1 MRLKLYMAAIL
12 ACSTASAESLYDA
25 VQHGMIT
32 NPEVL
37 YNTAKGLSAKQ
48 GIDKAR
54 GAYFPT
60 VDAVGS
66 FGREQ
71 SENPTTTAIDGVGKT
86 TLNRRESSIEMKQN
100 LFSGGGIANEY
111 KRNQFLYQAQQLK
124 TLGVAEDL
132 ALEIINTYLQVL
144 LREHFLVLAKINL
157 RVHRSVFVMIK
168 DRSDAGVSR
177 EAEIDQADAR
187 VAQAEANLISVEADL
202 REAKINYARKVG
214 NWPGKLRPPR
224 VPRNNQLPASLPKAI
239 EIGLENHPTV
249 KSSYAD
255 IKEAK
260 AQYEVARASY
270 YPKVDFVVS
279 ASRNRN
285 LDGLIGPNNDKLAMI
300 RMNYNLFRGGTD
312 EANVR
317 LTAYEVQEAYE
328 VKNRSLIQLRES
340 VRLSWNVWIA
350 TGLRLPPLKRHVY
363 SARETRSA
371 YDEQFKVGKRTLLD
385 LLNSQNEYYEAQIE
399 YARGQTDELYA
410 RYRILNSI
418 GMLLPYMKMRL
429 PENVINNDV
438 FTSAQT
444 HILLN
449 KNMDG
454 VPYPDNTDKP
464 LILAHPVKN
473 METTP
478 LTQAM
483 IHKNTGIPIP
493 VRPYDWFVHSGF
505 FTSEKPAKILAA
517 NLKSQGFDAFI
528 KKIKEGF
535 AVYVGPF
542 EYRGQAANTMER
554 LKEVAHVQGMLVT
567 FKKDQKDC

>member
-1 MRLKLYMAAIL
+1 MRLRLCIIAL
-12 ACSTASAESLYDA
+12 FVSSTVSAENLYDA
-25 VQHGMIT
+25 IQHGLIT

-37 YNTAKGLSAKQ
+37 YNTAKGLTARQ
-48 GIDKAR
+48 GVDKAR
-54 GAYFPT
+54 SAYFPT
-60 VDAVGS
+60 VDATGS
-66 FGREQ
+66 FGRQQ

-86 TLNRRESSIEMKQN
+86 TLNRRESNLEMRQN

-111 KRNQFLYQAQQLK
+111 KRNQLILQSQQLK

-132 ALEIINTYLQVL
+132 ALEIVNTYLQIL

-157 RVHRSVFVMIK
+157 RTHRQVFTMIK
-168 DRSDAGVSR
+168 ERSDAGVSR

-187 VAQAEANLISVEADL
+187 VAQAEANLIGVEADL
-202 REAKINYARKVG
+202 REAKINYAKKVG
-214 NWPGKLRPPR
+214 KWPGKLVSPT
-224 VPRNNQLPASLPKAI
+224 VPLNNQLPATLPKAI

-255 IKEAK
+255 VKEAK
-260 AQYEVARASY
+260 AQYDVARAAY

-279 ASRNRN
+279 SSRNRN
-285 LDGLIGPNNDKLAMI
+285 LGGLIGPNNDKLAEI
-300 RMNYNLFRGGTD
+300 RMNYNVFRGGAD

-317 LTAYEVQEAYE
+317 MTAYQVQEAYE

-350 TGLRLPPLKRHVY
+350 SSMRLAPLKRHVY
-363 SARETRSA
+363 SARQTRAA
-371 YDEQFKVGKRTLLD
+371 YEEQFKVGKRTLLD
-385 LLNSQNEYYEAQIE
+385 LLNSQNEYYEAQID
-399 YARGQTDELYA
+399 YARGQTDEIYA

-429 PENVINNDV
+429 PENVVNNDV
-438 FTSAQT
+438 FSSAQT

-449 KNMDG
+449 RNMDG
-454 VPYPDNTDKP
+454 VPYPDSTDKP
-464 LILAHPVKN
+464 LILAHPVKS

-478 LTQAM
+478 LTPA
-483 IHKNTGIPIP
+483 IVDKNTSIP
-493 VRPYDWFVHSGF
+493 VPVKAYDWFVHSGF
-505 FTSEKPAKILAA
+505 FTTEKPAKLLAS
-517 NLKSQGFDAFI
+517 NLKSQGFDAFVRCI
-528 KKIKEGF
+528 EQGF

-567 FKKDQKDC
+567 FKKTPKDC